1 MRKENQKKH
10 LKIIILI
17 VIVIVAVIAIL
28 SVFYF
33 RKTEWVMER
42 GAKGQFSKETYLD
55 GGTGEWEYDE
65 NMRIYYSF
73 NISSGSVCFQLTN
86 EKGDI
91 VYNMAVDKSC
101 EGYIYLSD
109 VGTGVLYDH
118 EFALSE
124 DTRATSYT
132 EIQYKRSNW
141 QKFKSRV
148 RMKFPAFNR

>member
-1 MRKENQKKH
+1 MSKENSKKH
-10 LKIIILI
+10 FKIIIAV
-17 VIVIVAVIAIL
+17 VIIMIILFTVVAVC
-28 SVFYF
+28 YF

-42 GAKGQFSKETYLD
+42 GTRGQFSKETYLE

-65 NMRIYYSF
+65 NMRIYYSYV
-73 NISSGSVCFQLTN
+73 ISSGSMCFQLTN
-86 EKGDI
+86 ENGDI
-91 VYNMAVDKSC
+91 VYDMVVDKSS

-109 VGTGVLYDH
+109 VGSGVLYDH

-141 QKFKSRV
+141 KKFISRV
-148 RMKFPAFNR
+148 KMNM